1 MNRIRN
7 AGTRTVILKETA
19 RGIDKVIA
27 WNKIV
32 VSKMKYDQN
41 LTEIGRRLPDL
52 AQVRGPPPVECILDL
67 PAAENDE
74 VRCIKE
80 AISEQMQTGG
90 V

>member
-1 MNRIRN
+1 
-7 AGTRTVILKETA
+7 
-19 RGIDKVIA
+19 
-27 WNKIV
+27 
-32 VSKMKYDQN
+32 MKYDQN